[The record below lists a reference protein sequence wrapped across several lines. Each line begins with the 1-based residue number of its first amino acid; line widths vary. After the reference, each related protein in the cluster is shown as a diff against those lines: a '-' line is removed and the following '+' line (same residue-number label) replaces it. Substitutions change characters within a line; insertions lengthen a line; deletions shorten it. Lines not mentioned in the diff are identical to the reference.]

1 MINEDDRQEAG
12 MPDTAELLERA
23 KNGDEAAFSEL
34 VQVYEP
40 LMQHIIRRYGTG
52 IEPDDLHQE
61 VMLALYSAIGSY
73 EKERNVTF
81 GAYSKI
87 CMRNRILN
95 IMRKQKKENQ
105 IEETFLP
112 DEEAD
117 PVQGVITRESCRML
131 LGSDS
136 FGLTELEKHVLRLYL
151 ADMSYEQIAASLQ
164 ITEKS
169 VDNAIY
175 RMKAKLRKHM

>member
-12 MPDTAELLERA
+12 MPDTAELLKRA

-34 VQVYEP
+34 VQRYEP
-40 LMQHIIRRYGTG
+40 LMKGMVRRYGMG
-52 IEPDDLHQE
+52 FEPDDLHQE
-61 VMLALYSAIGSY
+61 VMLALYSAVGSY
-73 EKERNVTF
+73 ELGRDVTF
-81 GAYSKI
+81 GAYARI

-95 IMRKQKKENQ
+95 IMRKHKRENQ
-105 IEETFLP
+105 IEKTVLP

-117 PVQGVITRESCRML
+117 PVRGLISEESCRML

-136 FGLTELEKHVLRLYL
+136 YGLTELEKRVLRLYL

-175 RMKAKLRKHM
+175 RVKAKLRKHM